1 MIKETTMNNH
11 INPIHTVLF
20 AFIYALG
27 LTPRRWSS
35 AIADAIGVIWY
46 ALDKGHRE
54 IVHENMARVYG
65 SEKSGVE
72 IRNIAR
78 RCFGHIARIPFEM
91 GWSLRRERQDFMR
104 HCRMTGL
111 EHLRRAHAKGKG
123 VLILTLHIGNWELL
137 STSYIASGFNVSVV
151 YRPLDFEPV
160 DKFILDYRSRHG
172 AQPISKKKSMRRILN
187 ALAQNDCVGILL
199 DQTAGLKAGVRV
211 NFFGH
216 PAWTN
221 KGMALMALKTQAPV
235 LTTFLVRN
243 GLDYEVH
250 IGPEIPLVRT
260 GNKED
265 DIRLNTLRY
274 NQALEEIIRKYPEQW
289 LWMHRRWKER
299 GKKRKIISS

>member
-1 MIKETTMNNH
+1 MNNH

-27 LTPRRWSS
+27 LIPRRLSS
-35 AIADAIGVIWY
+35 VIADAIGAIWY
-46 ALDKGHRE
+46 VLDKSHRE
-54 IVHENMARVYG
+54 IVHENMARAYG
-65 SEKSGVE
+65 SEKSGAE
-72 IRNIAR
+72 MRNIAR

-91 GWSLRRERQDFMR
+91 GWSLRLQRKDLMR

-111 EHLRRAHAKGKG
+111 SHLRRAYAKGRG

-137 STSYIASGFNVSVV
+137 PTSFIASGFGVSMV

-160 DKFILDYRSRHG
+160 DNFIFDYRSRYG
-172 AQPISKKKSMRRILN
+172 GRPIPKQKSMRRILN
-187 ALAQNDCVGILL
+187 ALAQKDCVGILL
-199 DQTAGLKAGVRV
+199 DQTAKLKDGVV
-211 NFFGH
+211 VEFFGH

-235 LTTFLVRN
+235 LSSFLVRN

-250 IGPEIPLVRT
+250 IGPQIPLVRT
-260 GNKED
+260 GSKED
-265 DIRLNTLRY
+265 DVRLNTLRY

-299 GKKRKIISS
+299 GKKRKL